1 MSTSTM
7 FATEIRA
14 LPLIAAVLAAFATQ
28 AHAQSCKPLVADS
41 ELVKP
46 ATLVMSTNPTLPPM
60 QFVDSTGELKGMR
73 ITLGNE
79 IAKRLCLK
87 PEYIRIEFSAMIPGL
102 QAGRWDLINT
112 GIFWT
117 EERAKLMR
125 MVQYESQ
132 AISIS
137 VPKGNPLKISK
148 PEDLSG
154 RTVGVE
160 IGGFEERKI
169 KELDK
174 AFTDKGMKPITIR
187 TFDNFATAYQALR
200 AGQTEGTV
208 SIDAT
213 AAEYAKR
220 GEFDRAISGLF
231 PTPVALAMKS
241 KALADAVVKVLNDMQ
256 QDGSYKKLMDEYG
269 MLANTKPFTI
279 SGPGM

>member
-1 MSTSTM
+1 MTKTM
-7 FATEIRA
+7 TKF
-14 LPLIAAVLAAFATQ
+14 LLAAGLAVFAVP
-28 AHAQSCKPLVADS
+28 AYAQSCKPLVADS
-41 ELVKP
+41 DLVKP
-46 ATLVMSTNPTLPPM
+46 GTLVMSTNPTLPPV

-73 ITLGNE
+73 ITLGTE

-102 QAGRWDLINT
+102 QAGRWDVINT

-117 EERAKLMR
+117 EERAKLMQ

-137 VPKGNPLKISK
+137 VAKGNPLKIAK
-148 PEDLSG
+148 PEDLAG

-160 IGGFEERKI
+160 IGGFEERKL

-174 AFTDKGMKPITIR
+174 SLTDKGMKAINIR

-208 SIDAT
+208 SIDPT

-220 GEFDRAISGLF
+220 GEFDRALSGLF
-231 PTPVALAMKS
+231 PTPVALAMKN
-241 KALADAVVKVLNDMQ
+241 KALSEVIVKVLNDMQ
-256 QDGSYKKLMDEYG
+256 KDGSYKKLMDEYG
-269 MLANTKPFTI
+269 LLANTKPFVI
-279 SGPGM
+279 NGPGM